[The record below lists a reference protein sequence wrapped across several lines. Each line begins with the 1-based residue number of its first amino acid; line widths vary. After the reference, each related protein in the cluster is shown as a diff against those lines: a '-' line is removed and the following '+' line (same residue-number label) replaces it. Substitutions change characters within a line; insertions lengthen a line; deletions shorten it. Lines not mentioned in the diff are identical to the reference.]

1 MDEHDDLVVGA
12 GLVVF
17 TGLCGLMKVAG
28 EYESSAG
35 MAHDDEGGLFGLM
48 QQFYFFVL
56 QGGYESV
63 EVEQAWVGAGD
74 ELVFHPKVVV
84 APGVEAV

>member
-1 MDEHDDLVVGA
+1 MDETDDFVVGA

-35 MAHDDEGGLFGLM
+35 VAHNDEGGLFG
-48 QQFYFFVL
+48 FV
-56 QGGYESV
+56 
-63 EVEQAWVGAGD
+63 
-74 ELVFHPKVVV
+74 
-84 APGVEAV
+84 